1 MIAPVLL
8 GVGAGVGLWLIV
20 TWAFPATPS
29 LRAVLN
35 RLTQDAPADLPVVMA
50 PAERPGWAAR
60 LGRPAV
66 PTLRRMGLPD
76 IRRTRDLTI
85 TGTDA
90 DAFLAEKAA
99 LGLVGLLAPPA
110 AITLLTLLGDPVIP
124 TIPVALGV
132 GCGLAGFLAP
142 DLRLRREA
150 ARRRNDFR
158 HALSAYLDLVVI
170 SLSGGA
176 GIDGALTDAV
186 SVGDSWSFAQISRA
200 LDTARLTRA
209 TPWAALGRLGS
220 ELDSRELSELA
231 ASLSL
236 AGTEGAKVRSSLA
249 ARAQSLRTHLLTDA
263 DASATAAT
271 ERMGLAWGL
280 LFLGFLIFI
289 GYPAVQQ
296 ILTGL

>member
-1 MIAPVLL
+1 VITAVLL
-8 GVGAGVGLWLIV
+8 GVGAGLGLWVIV
-20 TWAFPATPS
+20 AWAFPTSPS
-29 LRAVLN
+29 LRSVLGQLNQEPVAAAV
-35 RLTQDAPADLPVVMA
+35 TMTPGESA
-50 PAERPGWAAR
+50 GWAAR

-66 PTLRRMGLPD
+66 PSLRRMGLPD
-76 IRRTRDLTI
+76 LRRTRDLTI
-85 TGTDA
+85 TGTDV
-90 DAFLAEKAA
+90 DSFLAEKAA
-99 LGLVGLLAPPA
+99 LGLIGLLAPPA
-110 AITLLTLLGDPVIP
+110 AITLLTLLGNPIVP
-124 TIPVALGV
+124 TIPVALAI

-142 DLRLRREA
+142 DLQLRREA
-150 ARRRNDFR
+150 TRRRNDFR
-158 HALSAYLDLVVI
+158 HALSAYLDMVVI

-176 GIDGALTDAV
+176 GIDGALSDAV
-186 SVGDSWSFAQISRA
+186 SVGDSWSFKQISRA
-200 LDTARLTRA
+200 LDTAQLTRS
-209 TPWAALGRLGS
+209 TPWVALGRLGS

-236 AGTEGAKVRSSLA
+236 AGTEGAKVRASLA

-263 DASATAAT
+263 DASARAAT